1 MCYFIVTEWKVVCFS
16 DINRLSLD
24 HFNEEDFMMYL
35 SHVDQFFLRHWF
47 VLTFYV
53 SLPLSC
59 TDVVKACRIII
70 VKWER
75 SVPVTF

>member
-1 MCYFIVTEWKVVCFS
+1 
-16 DINRLSLD
+16 
-24 HFNEEDFMMYL
+24 MYL